1 MSRPQWFRLLVV
13 VAVLATS
20 LFYVL
25 TTAPR
30 LGLDLRGGTQ
40 ITLQTQDSP
49 TVVADAGSTDRTMEV
64 LRRRVDALGVSEP
77 TLVRSGET
85 RIIVELPGVQDP
97 REAAE
102 TIGRTAQL
110 SFHPVLGAAGPEGSG
125 PVGAEPV
132 DGELVLPDESGV
144 ELRLAPASL
153 TGEGVGAAAAVL
165 GQQGVGWDVSVDFQG
180 QGRVA
185 WQALTAEAACA
196 PPGDPQRRV
205 AIVLDDEVVSSPQV
219 DPSVACEAGI
229 PGFTTSITGD
239 FTQEEAADLAGL
251 IEGGALPVPVEIIE
265 QRTVGATL
273 GATAIN
279 ASALAAVIGVAL
291 TGLFM
296 TAVYRLLGGIAVV
309 ALAGYGLIAY
319 AALLAVGATLTL
331 PGLAGFVLAIGMA
344 VDANVLVYERAREE
358 YQRRG
363 KGLVDATRR
372 GFSGAWTAI
381 VDSNV
386 TTLLAAG
393 LLFVLASGPVRGFGV
408 TLSIGVLA
416 SMFSALVLT
425 RVLAET
431 AVGTRWLQRRPGAS
445 GISRLGPVRE
455 WLTRRD
461 PDLMRH
467 GRRLLVG
474 AVVAVLVAGAG
485 IAVRGLD
492 LGVEF
497 TGGRLLEYQSDVAAT
512 DGADVAGDVRAAV
525 AEAGFPQAV
534 VQAGGDG
541 VVAVRTGVIDND
553 EAVVVEDAVDEATAG
568 ELEKVRDEL
577 IGPSLGSELQRNALV
592 ALGVALLA
600 QLAYLAVRFRWT
612 FAASSVLAMVHD
624 VAIVVGVF
632 AWLGR
637 PVDGVFLAALLT
649 VIGYSVNDSVVIFD
663 RVREL
668 WRGAGG
674 GPFSSVVNQAVV
686 QTLPRTVNTGIG
698 AGVILLALA
707 VLGGD
712 SLTDFA
718 LALLI
723 GVVVGSYSSLFVASP
738 LAVALEGRWP
748 TPPPAPRTRKVAR
761 DPMDSGAVV

>member
-1 MSRPQWFRLLVV
+1 MSRPQLFRLLVV
-13 VAVLATS
+13 LAVLVTS
-20 LFYVL
+20 LSYVL
-25 TTAPR
+25 TTSPR

-40 ITLQTQDSP
+40 ITLQTQDSA
-49 TVVADAGSTDRTMEV
+49 TVVADAGTTDRTMEV

-110 SFHPVLGAAGPEGSG
+110 SFHRVLGAAAGE
-125 PVGAEPV
+125 EPV
-132 DGELVLPDESGV
+132 DGELVLPDESGT
-144 ELRLAPASL
+144 ELRLAAASL

-180 QGRVA
+180 QGRAA
-185 WQALTAEAACA
+185 WQALTAQAACA

-239 FTQEEAADLAGL
+239 FTQEEAEDLAGL

-273 GATAIN
+273 GATAIS

-291 TGLFM
+291 TGAFM
-296 TAVYRLLGGIAVV
+296 TAVYRLLGGVAVV
-309 ALAGYGLIAY
+309 ALVGYGLIAY

-363 KGLVDATRR
+363 KGLADATRR

-381 VDSNV
+381 IDSNV

-416 SMFSALVLT
+416 SMFSALLLT
-425 RVLAET
+425 RVMAES

-445 GISRLGPVRE
+445 GIDRLGPVRE

-474 AVVAVLVAGAG
+474 AVVAVLVAGSG

-497 TGGRLLEYQSDVAAT
+497 TGGRLLEYQSDAAAT
-512 DGADVAGDVRAAV
+512 EGADVAVDVRAAV

-541 VVAVRTGVIDND
+541 VVTVRTGVIDND
-553 EAVVVEDAVDEATAG
+553 EAVVVEDAVDQATAG
-568 ELEKVRDEL
+568 DLEKVRDEL

-592 ALGVALLA
+592 ALAVALLA
-600 QLAYLAVRFRWT
+600 QLVYLAVRFRWT

-624 VAIVVGVF
+624 VAVVVGAF

-637 PVDGVFLAALLT
+637 PIDGVFLAALLT

-668 WRGAGG
+668 WRDAPGG
-674 GPFSSVVNQAVV
+674 RFRAVVNQAVV
-686 QTLPRTVNTGIG
+686 QTLPRTINTGIG

-707 VLGGD
+707 LLGGD

-723 GVVVGSYSSLFVASP
+723 GIVVGSYSSLFVGSP

-748 TPPPAPRTRKVAR
+748 TPPPTRRAPRTVR